1 MKYINMKKRIC
12 YFSIISLL
20 ILFSGCG
27 KDNYDEPESTL
38 TGKITYNGE
47 AINVRGTDERVRLQ
61 LYQDG
66 YDKHD
71 PIEVFVGQ
79 EGTFSA
85 KLFNGEYKMVTRNN
99 NGPWVNTR
107 DTTLITVNGSTTIEF
122 KVTPYFTISNAEISL
137 SGNTMN
143 ASLTIDRIVPT
154 AEIDRV
160 ILLLN
165 STTFVDDGFNVLRKD
180 FTGNDVKTGQVNYT
194 AELNEKALNAKF
206 LFGRICVWTKGADQG
221 IYSQVFK
228 LK

>member
-1 MKYINMKKRIC
+1 MKKRIC

>member
-1 MKYINMKKRIC
+1 MKYINMKKII
-12 YFSIISLL
+12 YSFSIISLL

-38 TGKITYNGE
+38 TGRITYNGE

-85 KLFNGEYKMVTRNN
+85 KLFNGQYKMVTRNN

-143 ASLTIDRIVPT
+143 ASLTINRIVPT

-221 IYSQVFK
+221 IYSQVVK

>member
-1 MKYINMKKRIC
+1 MKYINMKKTI
-12 YFSIISLL
+12 YSFSIISLL
-20 ILFSGCG
+20 IIFSGCG

-143 ASLTIDRIVPT
+143 ASLTINRIVAT

>member
-1 MKYINMKKRIC
+1 MKYINMKKTI
-12 YFSIISLL
+12 YSFSIISLL
-20 ILFSGCG
+20 ILFSSCG

-107 DTTLITVNGSTTIEF
+107 DTTLITVNRSTTIEF

-143 ASLTIDRIVPT
+143 ASLTINRIVPT

-180 FTGNDVKTGQVNYT
+180 FTGDDAKTGQVNYT

-221 IYSQVFK
+221 IYSQVVK

>member
-1 MKYINMKKRIC
+1 MKKTIC
-12 YFSIISLL
+12 SFSIISLL
-20 ILFSGCG
+20 ILFSSCG

-38 TGKITYNGE
+38 TGRITYNGE

-85 KLFNGEYKMVTRNN
+85 KLFNGQYKMVTRNN

-107 DTTLITVNGSTTIEF
+107 DTTLITVSGSTTIEF

-143 ASLTIDRIVPT
+143 ASLTINRIVPT

-180 FTGNDVKTGQVNYT
+180 FTGNDVKTGQINYT

-221 IYSQVFK
+221 IYSQVVK

>member
-1 MKYINMKKRIC
+1 MKKTI
-12 YFSIISLL
+12 YSFSIISLL

-107 DTTLITVNGSTTIEF
+107 DTTLITVNRSTTIEF

-143 ASLTIDRIVPT
+143 ASLTINRIVPT

-180 FTGNDVKTGQVNYT
+180 FTGDDAKTGQVNYT

-221 IYSQVFK
+221 IYSQVVK

>member
-1 MKYINMKKRIC
+1 MKYINMKKTI
-12 YFSIISLL
+12 YSFSIISLL

-85 KLFNGEYKMVTRNN
+85 KLFNGQYKMVTRNN

-107 DTTLITVNGSTTIEF
+107 DTTLITVKGSTTIEF

-143 ASLTIDRIVPT
+143 ASLTINRIVPT
-154 AEIDRV
+154 AEVDRV

-180 FTGNDVKTGQVNYT
+180 FTGNDVKTGQVSYT

-221 IYSQVFK
+221 IYSQVVK

>member
-1 MKYINMKKRIC
+1 MKYINMKKII
-12 YFSIISLL
+12 YSFSIISLL

-38 TGKITYNGE
+38 TGRITYNGE

-85 KLFNGEYKMVTRNN
+85 KLFNGQYKMVTRNN

-143 ASLTIDRIVPT
+143 ASLTINRIVPT

-180 FTGNDVKTGQVNYT
+180 FTGDDVKTGQVNYT

-221 IYSQVFK
+221 IYSQVVK

>member
-1 MKYINMKKRIC
+1 MKKTI
-12 YFSIISLL
+12 YSFSIISLL

-38 TGKITYNGE
+38 TGRITYNGE

-85 KLFNGEYKMVTRNN
+85 KLFNGQYKMVTRNN

-143 ASLTIDRIVPT
+143 ASLTINRIVPT

-180 FTGNDVKTGQVNYT
+180 FTGDDVKTGQVNYT
-194 AELNEKALNAKF
+194 AELNEKVLNAKF

-221 IYSQVFK
+221 IYSQVVK

>member
-1 MKYINMKKRIC
+1 MKYINMKKTIC
-12 YFSIISLL
+12 SFSIISLL
-20 ILFSGCG
+20 ILFSSCG

-143 ASLTIDRIVPT
+143 ASLTINRIVAT

-180 FTGNDVKTGQVNYT
+180 FTGDDAKTGQVNYT
-194 AELNEKALNAKF
+194 AELNEKALKAKF

-221 IYSQVFK
+221 IYSQVVK

>member
-38 TGKITYNGE
+38 TGRITYNGE

>member
-1 MKYINMKKRIC
+1 MKYINMKKTI
-12 YFSIISLL
+12 YSFSIISLL

-107 DTTLITVNGSTTIEF
+107 DTTLIMVNGSTTIEF

-143 ASLTIDRIVPT
+143 ASLTINRIVPT

-180 FTGNDVKTGQVNYT
+180 FTGDDAKTGQVNYT

-221 IYSQVFK
+221 IYSQVVK

>member
-1 MKYINMKKRIC
+1 MKYINMKKTI
-12 YFSIISLL
+12 YSFSIISLL
-20 ILFSGCG
+20 IIFSGCG

-85 KLFNGEYKMVTRNN
+85 KLFNGQYKMVTRNN

-107 DTTLITVNGSTTIEF
+107 DTTLITVSGSTTIEF

-143 ASLTIDRIVPT
+143 ASLIIDRIVPT

-194 AELNEKALNAKF
+194 ADLNEKALNAKF

-221 IYSQVFK
+221 IYSQVVK

>member
-1 MKYINMKKRIC
+1 MKYINMKKTIC
-12 YFSIISLL
+12 SFSIISLL
-20 ILFSGCG
+20 IIFSSCG

-107 DTTLITVNGSTTIEF
+107 DTTLITVKGSTTIEF

-143 ASLTIDRIVPT
+143 ASLTINRIVPT

-180 FTGNDVKTGQVNYT
+180 FTGDDAKTGQVNYT

-221 IYSQVFK
+221 IYSQVVK